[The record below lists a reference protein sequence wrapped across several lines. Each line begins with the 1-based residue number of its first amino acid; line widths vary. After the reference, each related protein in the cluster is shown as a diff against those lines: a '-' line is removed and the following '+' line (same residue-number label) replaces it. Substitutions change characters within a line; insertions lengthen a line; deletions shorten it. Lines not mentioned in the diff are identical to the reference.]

1 MTRLNQIL
9 LTISVFCSM
18 MLVATAQNN
27 DRFEKIENQ
36 KIAYITKHLNIT
48 TSEAQRFFPLY
59 NQYSKS
65 MQNIKS
71 AKSNLRSHQHEH
83 DNSDLIEFDAK
94 EVELKKQYRSK
105 FAEVIG
111 AARASQF
118 FMVEQE
124 FKDMLYREW
133 QSRQNR

>member
-1 MTRLNQIL
+1 MIRLNQIL
-9 LTISVFCSM
+9 LTLFVSCSM
-18 MLVATAQNN
+18 MLTATAQND

-83 DNSDLIEFDAK
+83 QNSDMIEFDSK
-94 EVELKKQYRSK
+94 EVELKKQYRNK

>member
-1 MTRLNQIL
+1 MIRLNQIL
-9 LTISVFCSM
+9 LTICVFCTTI
-18 MLVATAQNN
+18 LCAAAQND

-36 KIAYITKHLNIT
+36 KIAYITKHLSLT
-48 TSEAQRFFPLY
+48 TAEAQRFFPLY

-65 MQNIKS
+65 VRSVKS
-71 AKSNLRSHQHEH
+71 AKSNLRSHQHEQQS
-83 DNSDLIEFDAK
+83 SDLIEFDAK
-94 EVELKKQYRSK
+94 EVELKKQYRAK

-111 AARASQF
+111 SARASQF

-133 QSRQNR
+133 QSRQNK

>member
-1 MTRLNQIL
+1 MIRLNQIL
-9 LTISVFCSM
+9 LTICMFCSM
-18 MLVATAQNN
+18 ILFAVAQSD

-36 KIAYITKHLNIT
+36 KVAYITKHLSLS

-59 NQYSKS
+59 NQYNKS
-65 MQNIKS
+65 MRSIKS
-71 AKSNLRSHQHEH
+71 AKTDLMSNQNDRE
-83 DNSDLIEFDAK
+83 NSDVIEFDAK
-94 EVELKKQYRSK
+94 EVELKKQYRAK

-111 AARASQF
+111 SARASQF

-133 QSRQNR
+133 QSRKSR